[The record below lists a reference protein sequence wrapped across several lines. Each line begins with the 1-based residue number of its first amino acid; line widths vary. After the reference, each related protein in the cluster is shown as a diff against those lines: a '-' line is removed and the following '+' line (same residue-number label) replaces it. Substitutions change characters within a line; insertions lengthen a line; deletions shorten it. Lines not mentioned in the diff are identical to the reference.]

1 MAASGRTYRG
11 APLQGKVIGF
21 ANIVGK
27 FPFCASVENSIKEH
41 LQRAGLDLS
50 KGWIRMDNQND
61 AAIGLKN
68 ARLILAKNPD
78 FFIEFQVYPLVNNV
92 VALEFGAA
100 NIPVLAVDVP
110 VPGSPYM
117 GIDNFSVAV
126 AAGRTMAA
134 LIREKWGGW
143 DGVDIV
149 FLGRLTNA
157 GEAVFLRV
165 EGVAHALAE
174 EFDIDPHDPKIVRA
188 DKIPGLAEEDFGG
201 FADVLAEHPA
211 AVRIAA
217 TAMNEEYMS
226 AMISAM
232 QSAGRWDP
240 DNTIIVTMGCDELGK
255 AQLREGLTDAAVAF
269 FPERYGEYIVPAIC
283 TILTG
288 HAVPPYIFVENEVI
302 TKENIDRWYPRPE

>member
-1 MAASGRTYRG
+1 
-11 APLQGKVIGF
+11 
-21 ANIVGK
+21 
-27 FPFCASVENSIKEH
+27 
-41 LQRAGLDLS
+41 
-50 KGWIRMDNQND
+50 
-61 AAIGLKN
+61 
-68 ARLILAKNPD
+68 
-78 FFIEFQVYPLVNNV
+78 
-92 VALEFGAA
+92 
-100 NIPVLAVDVP
+100 
-110 VPGSPYM
+110 
-117 GIDNFSVAV
+117 
-126 AAGRTMAA
+126 
-134 LIREKWGGW
+134 
-143 DGVDIV
+143 VDIV

-188 DKIPGLAEEDFGG
+188 DKIPGLAEEDFGR

-211 AVRIAA
+211 AERIAA

-283 TILTG
+283 AILAG
-288 HAVPPYIFVENEVI
+288 HTVPPYIFVENEVI